1 MRDGW
6 HNAALLLPIYC
17 ASWAD
22 QQCNSEQLAVKITYI
37 WYRLIQTKGGIKG
50 IFLFLCG
57 SSVCRS
63 PSTCSSVTVPKAGT
77 RAKLESVKGE
87 EALVSFLQQKWN
99 EMHWQDSHVNE
110 LHLIVFVVIF
120 GGIRNKYLNFQTF
133 IYCFMLSDIFHI
145 SERTYHLPSIFLA
158 TVLTSWLPMVF
169 WIFFIF
175 IFNWWENVLCCVRC

>member
-1 MRDGW
+1 MCDGW
-6 HNAALLLPIYC
+6 HNAALLLPIYR

-22 QQCNSEQLAVKITYI
+22 QQCNSEQLTVKITYV
-37 WYRLIQTKGGIKG
+37 WYRLMQTEGGIKG
-50 IFLFLCG
+50 ISLFLCG

-63 PSTCSSVTVPKAGT
+63 PSTCSSVTVPKAGS
-77 RAKLESVKGE
+77 RAKLESMKGE

-110 LHLIVFVVIF
+110 LHMIVFVFIF
-120 GGIRNKYLNFQTF
+120 SGIRNKYFNIQTF

-158 TVLTSWLPMVF
+158 TVLTSWLF
-169 WIFFIF
+169 TYGIFYFYF
-175 IFNWWENVLCCVRC
+175 